1 MENNTLPTLAGMIS
15 SLMFMT
21 STLPMLAKA
30 LHTKDLRS
38 YSPLQI
44 GLANL
49 GNLLHW
55 LYVAS
60 LPFGPIWMLHAFHTL
75 TTGLMLALYLRY
87 ELGRRWQWQTALKN

>member
-1 MENNTLPTLAGMIS
+1 MENTSLPTFAGIVS
-15 SLMFMT
+15 SFIFMT

-30 LHTKDLRS
+30 LQTKDLRS

-44 GLANL
+44 LLANL

-60 LPFGPIWMLHAFHTL
+60 LPVGPIWMLHAFHTL

-87 ELGRRWQWQTALKN
+87 ELGRRWAMAAPIEN

>member
-1 MENNTLPTLAGMIS
+1 MENITLPTFAGMFS
-15 SLMFMT
+15 SLIFMT

-30 LHTKDLRS
+30 FQTKDLRS
-38 YSPLQI
+38 YSPVQI
-44 GLANL
+44 LLANL

-75 TTGLMLALYLRY
+75 TTGLMLVLYLRY
-87 ELGRRWQWQTALKN
+87 ELGRRWHWQAALKN